1 MISSKQRNKIN
12 PVRRLNPK
20 QKKQFYIFNKN
31 LCEPSICWHSFYR
44 NLDFKIFMNT
54 IIDFMKRNYKIIL
67 AVVLLSATLFA
78 FRNTSFTESTTS
90 EKDKMLLE
98 LLTFV
103 IEKGHYSPATIDD
116 TFSKGVYKDYIQALD
131 PSKRFFLQ
139 SDIDEFSKY
148 ETQLDDQLLNK
159 DLTFFNLTYDRLIKR
174 MEEGKSLY
182 KDILSTPFDYTVDET
197 FNTDYEKAPYAK
209 NAAELKEKW
218 RKQLKL
224 STLSSLTDR
233 LKIQENKE
241 KGIVD
246 KDPKSSS
253 DVLKPG
259 EFVDNINNT
268 EKEKS
273 DKSTDGK
280 PKTLAELEKI
290 TRESSLKSLDEY
302 FGFMKELTRDDWF
315 SIYINSITARF
326 DPHTNYFPPEEKE
339 RFDVSIS
346 GKFEGIGARL
356 QKKNDFTEITELIS
370 GGPAWRGKQLEAGD
384 VIMKVAQGNGEPL
397 DIVGMRLDDVVKKIK
412 GPKGS
417 EVRLTVKKVDGSIK
431 TISIIRDIVEIEE
444 TYAKSSV
451 VERNGMRYGVIYLPK
466 FYIDFENADGRD
478 AGKDIA
484 AEVEALK
491 KVGVNGIVLDVRDDG
506 GGSLSTVVDI
516 AGLFIEQG
524 PIVQIKSADRKKE
537 VLYDRDKKI
546 EWDGPLVIMVN
557 SFSASASEILAAA
570 IQDYKRGIIV
580 GSKQTYGKGTV
591 QNVIDLNKFVRS
603 SSTGDLGAL
612 KTTTQKFYRIN
623 GGSTQLEGVSS
634 DIVMPDKY
642 AYLKMGE
649 RDVEAAMPWDKID
662 PAPYSVWKNNA
673 NFDKAIAESK
683 KRIAQ
688 NPQFKL
694 IEENAKWIDERSKEN
709 VYSLKMDD
717 FKKHQAAIE
726 ETNKKFKAISDYD
739 YHLKFTSLPQEA
751 EAMKKDASLKEKRL
765 RWHESLSKDIYVEEA
780 LNVLDDLQ
788 SKPVIKKSAPAV
800 TLKKEKL
807 AK

>member
-1 MISSKQRNKIN
+1 M
-12 PVRRLNPK
+12 
-20 QKKQFYIFNKN
+20 
-31 LCEPSICWHSFYR
+31 
-44 NLDFKIFMNT
+44 DT
-54 IIDFMKRNYKIIL
+54 IINFMKRNYKILI
-67 AVVLLSATLFA
+67 AVVLLSVTLFA
-78 FRNTSFTESTTS
+78 FKINSDRSEDP

-103 IEKGHYSPATIDD
+103 IEKGHYDPAKIDD
-116 TFSKGVYKDYIQALD
+116 TFSKGIYKDYIEALD

-148 ETQLDDQLLNK
+148 ETLLDDQLLNK
-159 DLTFFNLTYDRLIKR
+159 ELTFFNLTYNRLMKR
-174 MEEGKSLY
+174 MLEGKGFY
-182 KDILSTPFDYTVDET
+182 KDILSTPFDYSVDET

-209 NAAELKEKW
+209 NVSELKERW
-218 RKQLKL
+218 RKQIKL

-246 KDPKSSS
+246 KEDKTTSE
-253 DVLKPG
+253 VLKPG
-259 EFVDNINNT
+259 ESVDGLSNSEN
-268 EKEKS
+268 
-273 DKSTDGK
+273 DKSSNDK
-280 PKTLAELEKI
+280 PKTFEELEKI

-302 FGFMKELTRDDWF
+302 FGFMEDLTRDEWF
-315 SIYINSITARF
+315 SVYVNSITARF

-370 GGPAWRGKQLEAGD
+370 GGPAWRGKLLEAGD
-384 VIMKVAQGNGEPL
+384 VIMKVAQGDKEPV

-412 GPKGS
+412 GTKGS

-451 VERNGMRYGVIYLPK
+451 VERNGLKYGVIYLPK
-466 FYIDFENADGRD
+466 FYIDFENKDGRD
-478 AGKDIA
+478 AGKDVA
-484 AEVEALK
+484 AEVESLK
-491 KVGVNGIVLDVRDDG
+491 KAGVNGIVLDVRDDG

-524 PIVQIKSADRKKE
+524 PIVQVKSAGRQKE

-570 IQDYKRGIIV
+570 IQDYKRGIII

-591 QNVIDLNKFVRS
+591 QNVIDLNQFVRS
-603 SSTGDLGAL
+603 SDKGDLGAL

-634 DIVMPDKY
+634 DVVMPDRY

-649 RDVEAAMPWDKID
+649 RDVDNAMPWDKID
-662 PAPYSVWKNNA
+662 PAQYTVWTNNA
-673 NFDKAIAESK
+673 KFNKAIADSK
-683 KRIAQ
+683 NRIAQ
-688 NPQFKL
+688 NQQFKL
-694 IEENAKWIDERSKEN
+694 IEENAKWIDERSNEN
-709 VYSLKMDD
+709 DYSLKLEE
-717 FKKHQAAIE
+717 FKKNQKAIE
-726 ETNKKFKAISDYD
+726 ETNKKFKSIADYD
-739 YHLKFTSLPQEA
+739 YHLKFASLPQEV
-751 EAMKKDASLKEKRL
+751 EAMKTDASLKEKRE

-788 SKPVIKKSAPAV
+788 SKPVVKKSVPMAM
-800 TLKKEKL
+800 KKQKVV
-807 AK
+807 KS